1 MRLPQFCFLL
11 ASVTALV
18 GMSLGIYMGLAHDHS
33 LMPVHAHLNLLG
45 WVTMFLMGLYYKT
58 HERALGRLA
67 TLQVTASVA
76 GYVSMM
82 AGLATLISTGR
93 ESAMPLVIVGS
104 LLVWLGMLAFIV
116 IVWRTGC
123 QRSARS

>member
-11 ASVTALV
+11 AGVTALA

-58 HERALGRLA
+58 HERALDRLA
-67 TLQVTASVA
+67 MLQVAASVA
-76 GYVSMM
+76 GYVSMIT
-82 AGLATLISTGR
+82 GLAILISTRR
-93 ESAMPLVIVGS
+93 ESVMPLVIAGS
-104 LLVWLGMLAFIV
+104 MLVWLGMLMFIV
-116 IVWRTGC
+116 IIWRTGR
-123 QRSARS
+123 QQ

>member
-11 ASVTALV
+11 AGVTALA
-18 GMSLGIYMGLAHDHS
+18 GMSLGIYMALAQDHS

-58 HERALGRLA
+58 HEQALGRFA
-67 TLQVTASVA
+67 MLQVTASVA
-76 GYVSMM
+76 GYVSML

-93 ESAMPLVIVGS
+93 DGLMPLIVTGA
-104 LLVWLGMLAFIV
+104 LLVWLGMLMFIV
-116 IVWRTGC
+116 IIWRTGR
-123 QRSARS
+123 QQ